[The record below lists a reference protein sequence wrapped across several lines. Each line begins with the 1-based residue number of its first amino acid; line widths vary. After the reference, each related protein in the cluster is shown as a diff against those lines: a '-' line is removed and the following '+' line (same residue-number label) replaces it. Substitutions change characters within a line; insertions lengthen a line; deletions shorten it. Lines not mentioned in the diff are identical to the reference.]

1 VTQDSGQDA
10 VAMAQRRNRGRP
22 SRYRQKIADEICRRL
37 ADGEGLKEICR
48 TPGMPHEST
57 VRAWALSNYQ
67 GFTAQYERA
76 RAIQFERWA
85 DEILS
90 IADDSRQ
97 DTVVRQ
103 LPDGSTE
110 RVINHEHI
118 NRSRLRID
126 SRKWLLS
133 KLLPSRFGDRVSAE
147 LTGADGGPIRF
158 ESVFGPLTELAPD
171 EMAMLQIVLR
181 RRAGVTNDEDA
192 EDGDSA

>member
-1 VTQDSGQDA
+1 MTQDSGRDGA
-10 VAMAQRRNRGRP
+10 ITVRRKSHGRP
-22 SRYRQKIADEICRRL
+22 SRYTQKVADEICRRL

-48 TPGMPHEST
+48 TLGMPHEST
-57 VRAWALSNYQ
+57 VRAWALTNFQS
-67 GFTAQYERA
+67 FTVQYERA

-110 RVINHEHI
+110 RAVNHEHI

-171 EMAMLQIVLR
+171 EMAMLQVVLR
-181 RRAGVTNDEDA
+181 RRAGMTNDKDA
-192 EDGDSA
+192 EDGNSD